1 VWIHSVNRS
10 SRPPAANVS
19 DQRRRFVGA
28 PVANAGG
35 VTANDDRCIA
45 LSGLVFVPGLQ
56 RTWPQPALGTHDVK
70 DEDSLAVVAVE
81 NATRCLDN
89 LAVTRLPHLRG
100 TGTTLGLLHQLLN
113 VLKNSLNKTACRLRV
128 IESDV
133 IGNGV
138 EVMESRLSP
147 D

>member
-1 VWIHSVNRS
+1 MTPSARSHLRLGLSV
-10 SRPPAANVS
+10 VS
-19 DQRRRFVGA
+19 
-28 PVANAGG
+28 
-35 VTANDDRCIA
+35 VTLDK
-45 LSGLVFVPGLQ
+45 PGLAE
-56 RTWPQPALGTHDVK
+56 THLTAHDVK

-100 TGTTLGLLHQLLN
+100 TGTTLGLLHKLLD
-113 VLKNSLNKTACRLRV
+113 VLKNSLNKTACRRRV

-138 EVMESRLSP
+138 EVMESRFSP

>member
-1 VWIHSVNRS
+1 MTPSARSHLRLGLSV
-10 SRPPAANVS
+10 VS
-19 DQRRRFVGA
+19 
-28 PVANAGG
+28 
-35 VTANDDRCIA
+35 VTLDK
-45 LSGLVFVPGLQ
+45 PGL
-56 RTWPQPALGTHDVK
+56 AETHLTARDVK

-81 NATRCLDN
+81 NATRCLDH

-100 TGTTLGLLHQLLN
+100 TGTTLGLLHKLLN
-113 VLKNSLNKTACRLRV
+113 VLKNSLNKTACRRRV

-138 EVMESRLSP
+138 EVMESRFSP

>member
-28 PVANAGG
+28 PVANASG

-56 RTWPQPALGTHDVK
+56 CTWPQPALGTHDVK
-70 DEDSLAVVAVE
+70 DEDPVRIDPIEDPARRL
-81 NATRCLDN
+81 NN
-89 LAVTRLPHLRG
+89 LSV
-100 TGTTLGLLHQLLN
+100 
-113 VLKNSLNKTACRLRV
+113 
-128 IESDV
+128 
-133 IGNGV
+133 
-138 EVMESRLSP
+138 
-147 D
+147 